1 MLTVREAM
9 QRCTINQVRIKRT
22 GFGGEWLVTLIEWTA
37 KQRDAMGYYTDD
49 LEDAV
54 LTGAKLRHNAA

>member
-1 MLTVREAM
+1 MMTVREAM
-9 QRCTINQVRIKRT
+9 QRCALNNVRIKRT
-22 GFGGEWLVTLIEWTA
+22 GFGSEWLVTLTEWTA

-54 LTGAKLRHNAA
+54 LTGASMRHRN